1 ARRNLQSQNH
11 LYKLLH
17 RGYTGT
23 IHSGDSVH
31 GVAECPFAFYR
42 DWIADPQK
50 ARAAVEAIT
59 RPMPGTPECP
69 VEGIPHE
76 ANGASR

>member
-1 ARRNLQSQNH
+1 MQSQNH

-50 ARAAVEAIT
+50 TRAAVEAIT
-59 RPMPGTPECP
+59 RSMPVPGTPECP

-76 ANGASR
+76 ADGTTR